1 MEILTGIGVVI
12 ALVLLWFTI
21 YRTRRLADKLLI
33 SEGRVNEVGLL
44 RSRGLL
50 SEQDAEK
57 RLHEI
62 HEDTLG

>member
-12 ALVLLWFTI
+12 AVVLICVSL
-21 YRTRRLADKLLI
+21 YRTRKLANKLLI

-57 RLHEI
+57 RLTEI
-62 HEDTLG
+62 HEEI